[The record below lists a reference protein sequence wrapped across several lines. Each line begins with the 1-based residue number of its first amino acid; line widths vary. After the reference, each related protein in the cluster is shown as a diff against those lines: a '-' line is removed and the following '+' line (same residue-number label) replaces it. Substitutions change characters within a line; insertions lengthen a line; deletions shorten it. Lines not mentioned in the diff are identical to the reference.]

1 MKKEDIEKYNVT
13 VTGLNESDMSTKDA
27 LAAGY
32 ITQTGFAE
40 SINSTT
46 AGDPVASGSEGHSET
61 NPTPG
66 SEGHSETNPAPGST
80 SETTGS
86 NPTEGHSETNPASGS
101 EGHSE
106 TNPAPGSTSETT
118 GSNPTEGHSETNPA
132 PGSTSE
138 TTGSNPTEGHSETN
152 PTPGS
157 EGHSTGASSETGNT
171 TTIGG
176 TEFPNDKSV
185 FVANAGSALIKIA
198 TLSSKDL
205 DSLVSLYKLD
215 QESTWPSA
223 TDWKKMNVVTKRSTV
238 KSALGLA

>member
-46 AGDPVASGSEGHSET
+46 ASGSEGHST
-61 NPTPG
+61 
-66 SEGHSETNPAPGST
+66 EGHSETNPAPGSTSTPTGASSETGTPGSTSTPTGASSETGTPSSTSETTGSNPTGASSETGTPGST

-86 NPTEGHSETNPASGS
+86 NPTEGH
-101 EGHSE
+101 
-106 TNPAPGSTSETT
+106 
-118 GSNPTEGHSETNPA
+118 
-132 PGSTSE
+132 
-138 TTGSNPTEGHSETN
+138 
-152 PTPGS
+152 
-157 EGHSTGASSETGNT
+157 SETGNT

-185 FVANAGSALIKIA
+185 FVANAGAALIKIA
-198 TLSSKDL
+198 ALSSKDL

>member
-13 VTGLNESDMSTKDA
+13 VTSLNESDMSTKDA

-46 AGDPVASGSEGHSET
+46 ASDPVASGSEGHSET

-66 SEGHSETNPAPGST
+66 SEG
-80 SETTGS
+80 
-86 NPTEGHSETNPASGS
+86 NPTEGH
-101 EGHSE
+101 
-106 TNPAPGSTSETT
+106 
-118 GSNPTEGHSETNPA
+118 
-132 PGSTSE
+132 
-138 TTGSNPTEGHSETN
+138 
-152 PTPGS
+152 
-157 EGHSTGASSETGNT
+157 SETGNT

-198 TLSSKDL
+198 ALSSKDL
-205 DSLVSLYKLD
+205 DLLVSLYKLD

>member
-46 AGDPVASGSEGHSET
+46 AGDPVASGSEGHSTEGHST
-61 NPTPG
+61 EGHST
-66 SEGHSETNPAPGST
+66 EGHSETGTPGSTSETTGSNPTGASSETGTPGST

-86 NPTEGHSETNPASGS
+86 NPTEGHSETSD
-101 EGHSE
+101 
-106 TNPAPGSTSETT
+106 PGSTSETT
-118 GSNPTEGHSETNPA
+118 GSNPTEGHSETSD
-132 PGSTSE
+132 PGSTGE
-138 TTGSNPTEGHSETN
+138 TTGSNPTEGHSET
-152 PTPGS
+152 
-157 EGHSTGASSETGNT
+157 GNT

-176 TEFPNDKSV
+176 NEFPNDKSV

-198 TLSSKDL
+198 ALSSKDL

-223 TDWKKMNVVTKRSTV
+223 ADWKKMNVVTKRSTV

>member
-46 AGDPVASGSEGHSET
+46 AGDPVASGSEGHSTEGHSET

-80 SETTGS
+80 S
-86 NPTEGHSETNPASGS
+86 NP
-101 EGHSE
+101 
-106 TNPAPGSTSETT
+106 
-118 GSNPTEGHSETNPA
+118 
-132 PGSTSE
+132 
-138 TTGSNPTEGHSETN
+138 
-152 PTPGS
+152 
-157 EGHSTGASSETGNT
+157 TGASSETGNT

-198 TLSSKDL
+198 ALSSKDL

-223 TDWKKMNVVTKRSTV
+223 TDWKKMNVITKRSTV

>member
-46 AGDPVASGSEGHSET
+46 A
-61 NPTPG
+61 
-66 SEGHSETNPAPGST
+66 
-80 SETTGS
+80 
-86 NPTEGHSETNPASGS
+86 SGS

-118 GSNPTEGHSETNPA
+118 GSNPTEGH
-132 PGSTSE
+132 
-138 TTGSNPTEGHSETN
+138 
-152 PTPGS
+152 
-157 EGHSTGASSETGNT
+157 SETGNT

-198 TLSSKDL
+198 ALSSKDL

>member
-13 VTGLNESDMSTKDA
+13 VTGLNELDMSTKDA

-46 AGDPVASGSEGHSET
+46 AGDPVA
-61 NPTPG
+61 PG

-80 SETTGS
+80 SE
-86 NPTEGHSETNPASGS
+86 A
-101 EGHSE
+101 
-106 TNPAPGSTSETT
+106 T

-132 PGSTSE
+132 PGS
-138 TTGSNPTEGHSETN
+138 EGHSETN
-152 PTPGS
+152 PAPGS
-157 EGHSTGASSETGNT
+157 EGHSETNPAPGSEGHSETGNT

-198 TLSSKDL
+198 ALSSKDL

>member
-1 MKKEDIEKYNVT
+1 MKKEDIEKYSVT

-40 SINSTT
+40 SINS
-46 AGDPVASGSEGHSET
+46 E
-61 NPTPG
+61 
-66 SEGHSETNPAPGST
+66 
-80 SETTGS
+80 
-86 NPTEGHSETNPASGS
+86 TEGHSETSDPVASGS

-138 TTGSNPTEGHSETN
+138 TTGSNPTEGHSET
-152 PTPGS
+152 
-157 EGHSTGASSETGNT
+157 GNT

-198 TLSSKDL
+198 ALSSKDL

-223 TDWKKMNVVTKRSTV
+223 TDWKKMNIVTKRSTV

>member
-40 SINSTT
+40 SINGAAPGET
-46 AGDPVASGSEGHSET
+46 EGHS
-61 NPTPG
+61 
-66 SEGHSETNPAPGST
+66 
-80 SETTGS
+80 
-86 NPTEGHSETNPASGS
+86 TEGHSETNPAS
-101 EGHSE
+101 
-106 TNPAPGSTSETT
+106 
-118 GSNPTEGHSETNPA
+118 
-132 PGSTSE
+132 GSTSE

-157 EGHSTGASSETGNT
+157 EGHSETNPAPGSTRETTGSNPTEGHSETNPAPGSEGHSETGNT

>member
-46 AGDPVASGSEGHSET
+46 ASDPVASGSEGHS
-61 NPTPG
+61 
-66 SEGHSETNPAPGST
+66 
-80 SETTGS
+80 
-86 NPTEGHSETNPASGS
+86 
-101 EGHSE
+101 
-106 TNPAPGSTSETT
+106 
-118 GSNPTEGHSETNPA
+118 TEGHSETNPA

-138 TTGSNPTEGHSETN
+138 TTGSNPTEGHSETSD
-152 PTPGS
+152 PVASGS

-223 TDWKKMNVVTKRSTV
+223 ADWKKMNVITKRSTV

>member
-46 AGDPVASGSEGHSET
+46 ASGSEGHSET

-66 SEGHSETNPAPGST
+66 SEGHSETNPTPGST
-80 SETTGS
+80 S
-86 NPTEGHSETNPASGS
+86 NPTEGH
-101 EGHSE
+101 
-106 TNPAPGSTSETT
+106 
-118 GSNPTEGHSETNPA
+118 
-132 PGSTSE
+132 
-138 TTGSNPTEGHSETN
+138 
-152 PTPGS
+152 
-157 EGHSTGASSETGNT
+157 SETGNT

>member
-46 AGDPVASGSEGHSET
+46 AGDPVASGSEGHS
-61 NPTPG
+61 
-66 SEGHSETNPAPGST
+66 
-80 SETTGS
+80 
-86 NPTEGHSETNPASGS
+86 
-101 EGHSE
+101 
-106 TNPAPGSTSETT
+106 
-118 GSNPTEGHSETNPA
+118 TEGHSETNPA
-132 PGSTSE
+132 PGSTS
-138 TTGSNPTEGHSETN
+138 NP
-152 PTPGS
+152 
-157 EGHSTGASSETGNT
+157 TGASSETGNT

-198 TLSSKDL
+198 ALSSKDL

-223 TDWKKMNVVTKRSTV
+223 TDWKKMNVITKRSTV

>member
-46 AGDPVASGSEGHSET
+46 ASDPVASGSEGHST
-61 NPTPG
+61 
-66 SEGHSETNPAPGST
+66 EGHSESNPAPGST

-86 NPTEGHSETNPASGS
+86 NPTEGH
-101 EGHSE
+101 
-106 TNPAPGSTSETT
+106 
-118 GSNPTEGHSETNPA
+118 
-132 PGSTSE
+132 
-138 TTGSNPTEGHSETN
+138 
-152 PTPGS
+152 
-157 EGHSTGASSETGNT
+157 SETGNT

-185 FVANAGSALIKIA
+185 FVANVGSALIKIA

-215 QESTWPSA
+215 QESTWPST

>member
-46 AGDPVASGSEGHSET
+46 ASDPVASGST
-61 NPTPG
+61 
-66 SEGHSETNPAPGST
+66 
-80 SETTGS
+80 
-86 NPTEGHSETNPASGS
+86 
-101 EGHSE
+101 
-106 TNPAPGSTSETT
+106 
-118 GSNPTEGHSETNPA
+118 SNPTEGHSETNPA

-138 TTGSNPTEGHSETN
+138 TTGSNPTEGH
-152 PTPGS
+152 
-157 EGHSTGASSETGNT
+157 SETGNT

-198 TLSSKDL
+198 ALSSKDL

>member
-13 VTGLNESDMSTKDA
+13 VTSLNESDMSTKDA

-46 AGDPVASGSEGHSET
+46 ASDPVASGSEGHSET

-66 SEGHSETNPAPGST
+66 SEG
-80 SETTGS
+80 
-86 NPTEGHSETNPASGS
+86 
-101 EGHSE
+101 
-106 TNPAPGSTSETT
+106 
-118 GSNPTEGHSETNPA
+118 
-132 PGSTSE
+132 
-138 TTGSNPTEGHSETN
+138 NPTEGHSETN

-157 EGHSTGASSETGNT
+157 EGNPTEGHSETGNT

-198 TLSSKDL
+198 ALSSKDL
-205 DSLVSLYKLD
+205 DLLVSLYKLD

>member
-40 SINSTT
+40 SINGAAPGET
-46 AGDPVASGSEGHSET
+46 EGHS
-61 NPTPG
+61 
-66 SEGHSETNPAPGST
+66 
-80 SETTGS
+80 
-86 NPTEGHSETNPASGS
+86 TEGHSETNPAS
-101 EGHSE
+101 
-106 TNPAPGSTSETT
+106 GSTSETT

-132 PGSTSE
+132 PGS
-138 TTGSNPTEGHSETN
+138 EGH
-152 PTPGS
+152 
-157 EGHSTGASSETGNT
+157 SETGNT

>member
-46 AGDPVASGSEGHSET
+46 ASDPVASGSEGHS
-61 NPTPG
+61 
-66 SEGHSETNPAPGST
+66 
-80 SETTGS
+80 
-86 NPTEGHSETNPASGS
+86 
-101 EGHSE
+101 
-106 TNPAPGSTSETT
+106 
-118 GSNPTEGHSETNPA
+118 TEGHSETNPA

-138 TTGSNPTEGHSETN
+138 TTGSNPTEGHS
-152 PTPGS
+152 
-157 EGHSTGASSETGNT
+157 TGASSETGNT

-176 TEFPNDKSV
+176 TKFPNDKSV

>member
-46 AGDPVASGSEGHSET
+46 ASGSEGHSET

-86 NPTEGHSETNPASGS
+86 NPTEGHSTEGHSETSDPVASGS
-101 EGHSE
+101 EGHS
-106 TNPAPGSTSETT
+106 
-118 GSNPTEGHSETNPA
+118 TEGHSETGTPS
-132 PGSTSE
+132 STSG
-138 TTGSNPTEGHSETN
+138 T
-152 PTPGS
+152 

-198 TLSSKDL
+198 ALSSKDL

>member
-27 LAAGY
+27 LVAGY

-46 AGDPVASGSEGHSET
+46 APGSEGHSET

-66 SEGHSETNPAPGST
+66 SEGHSETGTPGST
-80 SETTGS
+80 S
-86 NPTEGHSETNPASGS
+86 NPTEGHSETG
-101 EGHSE
+101 
-106 TNPAPGSTSETT
+106 TPGST
-118 GSNPTEGHSETNPA
+118 SNPTEGHSETGT
-132 PGSTSE
+132 PGST
-138 TTGSNPTEGHSETN
+138 SNPTEGHSETG
-152 PTPGS
+152 T
-157 EGHSTGASSETGNT
+157 T

-176 TEFPNDKSV
+176 TQFPNDKSV

-198 TLSSKDL
+198 ALSSKDL

-223 TDWKKMNVVTKRSTV
+223 ADWKKMNVVTKRSTI
-238 KSALGLA
+238 KSALGLV

>member
-13 VTGLNESDMSTKDA
+13 VTGLSESDMSTKDA

-40 SINSTT
+40 SINSAT
-46 AGDPVASGSEGHSET
+46 AGDPV
-61 NPTPG
+61 
-66 SEGHSETNPAPGST
+66 
-80 SETTGS
+80 
-86 NPTEGHSETNPASGS
+86 ASGS

-118 GSNPTEGHSETNPA
+118 GGNPTEGHSETNPA
-132 PGSTSE
+132 PGS
-138 TTGSNPTEGHSETN
+138 EGH
-152 PTPGS
+152 
-157 EGHSTGASSETGNT
+157 SETGNT

-198 TLSSKDL
+198 ALSSKDL

-223 TDWKKMNVVTKRSTV
+223 TDWKKMNVATKRSTV

>member
-46 AGDPVASGSEGHSET
+46 ASGSEGHSETNPTPGSEGHSTEGHSETSDPVASGSEGHSTEGHSETNPTPGSEGHSET

-80 SETTGS
+80 S
-86 NPTEGHSETNPASGS
+86 NPTEGHSETG
-101 EGHSE
+101 
-106 TNPAPGSTSETT
+106 TPGST
-118 GSNPTEGHSETNPA
+118 SNPTEGH
-132 PGSTSE
+132 
-138 TTGSNPTEGHSETN
+138 
-152 PTPGS
+152 
-157 EGHSTGASSETGNT
+157 SETGNT

-185 FVANAGSALIKIA
+185 FVADAGAALIKIA
-198 TLSSKDL
+198 ALSSKDL

>member
-1 MKKEDIEKYNVT
+1 MIQQKKYTTMKKEDIEKYNVT

-46 AGDPVASGSEGHSET
+46 ASGSEGHSETNPTPGSEGHSETNPTPGSEGHSETNPTPGSEGHSETNPTPGSEGHSETNPTPGSEGHSET

-86 NPTEGHSETNPASGS
+86 NPTEGH
-101 EGHSE
+101 
-106 TNPAPGSTSETT
+106 
-118 GSNPTEGHSETNPA
+118 
-132 PGSTSE
+132 
-138 TTGSNPTEGHSETN
+138 
-152 PTPGS
+152 
-157 EGHSTGASSETGNT
+157 SETGNT

>member
-13 VTGLNESDMSTKDA
+13 VTGLNELDMSTKDA

-46 AGDPVASGSEGHSET
+46 AGDLV
-61 NPTPG
+61 
-66 SEGHSETNPAPGST
+66 APGS
-80 SETTGS
+80 
-86 NPTEGHSETNPASGS
+86 
-101 EGHSE
+101 
-106 TNPAPGSTSETT
+106 
-118 GSNPTEGHSETNPA
+118 EGHSETNPA

-157 EGHSTGASSETGNT
+157 EGHSETNPAPGSEGHSETGNT

-198 TLSSKDL
+198 ALSSKDL

>member
-1 MKKEDIEKYNVT
+1 MIQQKKYTTMKKEDIEKYNVT

-40 SINSTT
+40 SINSET
-46 AGDPVASGSEGHSET
+46 AGDPVASG
-61 NPTPG
+61 
-66 SEGHSETNPAPGST
+66 
-80 SETTGS
+80 
-86 NPTEGHSETNPASGS
+86 TEGHST

-138 TTGSNPTEGHSETN
+138 TTGSNPTEGHSET
-152 PTPGS
+152 
-157 EGHSTGASSETGNT
+157 GNT

-185 FVANAGSALIKIA
+185 FVANAGLALIKIA
-198 TLSSKDL
+198 ALSSKDL

-223 TDWKKMNVVTKRSTV
+223 TDWKKMNVITKRSTV

>member
-46 AGDPVASGSEGHSET
+46 ASDPVASGSEGHS
-61 NPTPG
+61 
-66 SEGHSETNPAPGST
+66 
-80 SETTGS
+80 
-86 NPTEGHSETNPASGS
+86 TEGHSETSDPVASGS
-101 EGHSE
+101 EGHS
-106 TNPAPGSTSETT
+106 
-118 GSNPTEGHSETNPA
+118 TEGHSETNPA

-138 TTGSNPTEGHSETN
+138 TTGSNPTEGH
-152 PTPGS
+152 
-157 EGHSTGASSETGNT
+157 SETGNT

-223 TDWKKMNVVTKRSTV
+223 TDWKKMNVITKRSTV

>member
-46 AGDPVASGSEGHSET
+46 AGDPVASGTEDNHTAGHS
-61 NPTPG
+61 
-66 SEGHSETNPAPGST
+66 
-80 SETTGS
+80 
-86 NPTEGHSETNPASGS
+86 TEGHSETSDPVAPGS

-138 TTGSNPTEGHSETN
+138 TTGSNPTEGHSET
-152 PTPGS
+152 
-157 EGHSTGASSETGNT
+157 GNT

-198 TLSSKDL
+198 ALSPKDL

>member
-46 AGDPVASGSEGHSET
+46 A
-61 NPTPG
+61 
-66 SEGHSETNPAPGST
+66 
-80 SETTGS
+80 
-86 NPTEGHSETNPASGS
+86 
-101 EGHSE
+101 
-106 TNPAPGSTSETT
+106 
-118 GSNPTEGHSETNPA
+118 
-132 PGSTSE
+132 
-138 TTGSNPTEGHSETN
+138 
-152 PTPGS
+152 PGS
-157 EGHSTGASSETGNT
+157 EGHSTEGHSTEGHSETGNT

-215 QESTWPSA
+215 QESSWPSA
-223 TDWKKMNVVTKRSTV
+223 TDWKKMNVITKRSTV

>member
-61 NPTPG
+61 NP
-66 SEGHSETNPAPGST
+66 APGST

-86 NPTEGHSETNPASGS
+86 NPTEGHSETG
-101 EGHSE
+101 
-106 TNPAPGSTSETT
+106 TPGST
-118 GSNPTEGHSETNPA
+118 SNPTEGHSETSDPVA
-132 PGSTSE
+132 S
-138 TTGSNPTEGHSETN
+138 
-152 PTPGS
+152 GS
-157 EGHSTGASSETGNT
+157 EGRSTGASSETGNT

>member
-46 AGDPVASGSEGHSET
+46 AGDPVASGTEDNHTAGHSTEGHSET
-61 NPTPG
+61 SDPVAPG

-86 NPTEGHSETNPASGS
+86 NPTEGH
-101 EGHSE
+101 
-106 TNPAPGSTSETT
+106 
-118 GSNPTEGHSETNPA
+118 
-132 PGSTSE
+132 
-138 TTGSNPTEGHSETN
+138 
-152 PTPGS
+152 
-157 EGHSTGASSETGNT
+157 SETGNT

-198 TLSSKDL
+198 ALSPKDL

>member
-46 AGDPVASGSEGHSET
+46 ASGS
-61 NPTPG
+61 
-66 SEGHSETNPAPGST
+66 
-80 SETTGS
+80 
-86 NPTEGHSETNPASGS
+86 EGHSETNPASGS

-106 TNPAPGSTSETT
+106 TNPTPVVPGPSE
-118 GSNPTEGHSETNPA
+118 TEGHSE
-132 PGSTSE
+132 S
-138 TTGSNPTEGHSETN
+138 N

-157 EGHSTGASSETGNT
+157 EGHSETGTPGSTSGTEGHSETGNT

-198 TLSSKDL
+198 ALSSKDL

>member
-13 VTGLNESDMSTKDA
+13 VTGLSESDMSTKDA

-46 AGDPVASGSEGHSET
+46 AGDPVASGSEGHSTEGHSET

-80 SETTGS
+80 SETTG
-86 NPTEGHSETNPASGS
+86 G
-101 EGHSE
+101 
-106 TNPAPGSTSETT
+106 
-118 GSNPTEGHSETNPA
+118 
-132 PGSTSE
+132 
-138 TTGSNPTEGHSETN
+138 NPTEGHSETN

-157 EGHSTGASSETGNT
+157 EGHSETGNT

-185 FVANAGSALIKIA
+185 FVADAGLALIKIA
-198 TLSSKDL
+198 ALSSKDL
-205 DSLVSLYKLD
+205 DSLVSLYRLD

>member
-46 AGDPVASGSEGHSET
+46 
-61 NPTPG
+61 
-66 SEGHSETNPAPGST
+66 GST
-80 SETTGS
+80 S
-86 NPTEGHSETNPASGS
+86 NPTEGHSETG
-101 EGHSE
+101 
-106 TNPAPGSTSETT
+106 TPGST
-118 GSNPTEGHSETNPA
+118 SNPTEGH
-132 PGSTSE
+132 
-138 TTGSNPTEGHSETN
+138 
-152 PTPGS
+152 
-157 EGHSTGASSETGNT
+157 SETGNT

-176 TEFPNDKSV
+176 TKFPNDKSV
-185 FVANAGSALIKIA
+185 FVADVGSALIKIA
-198 TLSSKDL
+198 ALSSKDL
-205 DSLVSLYKLD
+205 DLLVSLYKLD

>member
-46 AGDPVASGSEGHSET
+46 ASDPVASGSEGHSET
-61 NPTPG
+61 GTPG
-66 SEGHSETNPAPGST
+66 ST
-80 SETTGS
+80 S
-86 NPTEGHSETNPASGS
+86 NPTEGH
-101 EGHSE
+101 
-106 TNPAPGSTSETT
+106 
-118 GSNPTEGHSETNPA
+118 
-132 PGSTSE
+132 
-138 TTGSNPTEGHSETN
+138 
-152 PTPGS
+152 
-157 EGHSTGASSETGNT
+157 SETGNT